1 MKKWIY
7 ILGFIFWTSGTWA
20 QVSFKARV
28 SKTKMSTDERLQIRF
43 EISTKGENIDKRSF
57 TPPSFDDFQR
67 IMGPS
72 TSQEWS
78 YINGRQSAKFSYIYI
93 LQPLKTGKLTIG
105 KATVKIDDKIYETQ
119 PVTIEVVK
127 GQNKPNTS
135 SGNIPVPQGN
145 GKTDNITVKDKVQGA
160 FLIADV
166 SKTNPYVNES
176 VGLTYKLY
184 IPQNYG
190 VTNYT
195 ETEQPQYNGFWVQDI
210 NKNISGPYQGE
221 INGKPYIYYVLRK
234 KVLFP
239 QHSGK
244 LTIKPLTLQI
254 DVQVPVYRNF
264 FGMRVPDYEIQRVKL
279 TSGKKVL
286 RVKELPQDNQPIDFS
301 GAVGQFNFT
310 VNAEK
315 NQVKAGEPVSVTV
328 SVKGLGNLK
337 LFDLP
342 HLKAPEG
349 VEVYDPKHS
358 EQIQAS
364 FNGNKGSVKD
374 EYVLVPNTAGKFI
387 IPSMRFVYFDPKS
400 KTYVSKTS
408 DDIVLFVTGGNT
420 NTASTTINNNNP
432 NNDKYQAAD
441 FRFIKEKTAF
451 TDKTKTYFYGSK
463 LFNYLIS
470 TPFILAILAFGYY
483 KYKSNIVIDESMEKR
498 KRNKS
503 LAAKYLKEAKKSL
516 GDKEPFYA
524 HLEKA
529 LYNFIKAQLHIDT
542 AEINRE
548 KIKRKLFEKNVS
560 EDKIEKFTD
569 LLNRC
574 DKARYA
580 PATTTGMEKDYRDAE
595 DLMNSLLK

>member
-7 ILGFIFWTSGTWA
+7 IFSLILWTTAGWS
-20 QVSFKARV
+20 QVNFKTRV
-28 SKTKMSTDERLQIRF
+28 SKRKLSTNDRLQVRF

-57 TPPSFDDFQR
+57 TPPSFDGFQR

-78 YINGRQSAKFSYIYI
+78 FINGRQSAKFSYIYI
-93 LQPLKTGKLTIG
+93 LQPVKTGKITIG
-105 KATVKIDDKIYETQ
+105 KATVKVDDKIYETQ
-119 PVTIEVVK
+119 PVTIRVEK
-127 GQNKPNTS
+127 GSNPTNNQQQNYPAT
-135 SGNIPVPQGN
+135 QGN
-145 GKTDNITVKDKVQGA
+145 GKTDNITVKDKVEGA
-160 FLIADV
+160 FLVAEV
-166 SKTNPYVNES
+166 SKDNPYVNES

-184 IPQNYG
+184 IPKNYG
-190 VTNYT
+190 VTNYN

-221 INGKPYIYYVLRK
+221 IKGKPYIYYVLRK

-264 FGMRVPDYEIQRVKL
+264 FGMRVPDYQIQRVKL

-286 RVKELPQDNQPIDFS
+286 QVKELPQDNQPIDFS
-301 GAVGQFNFT
+301 GAVGQFDFT
-310 VNAEK
+310 VKAEK
-315 NQVKAGEPVSVTV
+315 NQVKAGEPVTLNV
-328 SVKGLGNLK
+328 SVRGLGNLK

-342 HLKAPEG
+342 HLKAPDG

-358 EQIQAS
+358 EHIQAS
-364 FNGNKGSVKD
+364 FNGNKGNVKD
-374 EYVLVPNTAGKFI
+374 EYILVPNTGGKFI

-400 KTYVSKTS
+400 KTYISKSS

-420 NTASTTINNNNP
+420 STTSTTINNNN
-432 NNDKYQAAD
+432 NKDNYQAAD
-441 FRFIKEKTAF
+441 FRFIKEKTRF
-451 TDKTKTYFYGSK
+451 TDKTNTNFYSSK

-498 KRNKS
+498 KKNKS

-516 GDKEPFYA
+516 GEKETFYA
-524 HLEKA
+524 HLEKS

-548 KIKRKLFEKNVS
+548 KIKRKLAEKNVS
-560 EDKIEKFTD
+560 KDKIDKFTD

-574 DKARYA
+574 DMARYA
-580 PATTTGMEKDYRDAE
+580 PATTTEMEKDYRDAE